1 MKSVV
6 KCSFLLISIFTLL
19 GCAQSPSS
27 SASVVNTSSSST
39 SSSSSE
45 MEQGVNAEEYETK
58 ANAINKVEY
67 KTATITFSI
76 REKTTGVYPNNKADG
91 NPMEPDVEVTSS
103 LVIQDNGS
111 GMFNVVS
118 GGVSSEISNIKGGAN
133 LYITGWLSWMKQ
145 LKRNSEAENS
155 NVTFEGRYYLN
166 PLGAWYKNT
175 GTRPGLA
182 NATYEGTYLG
192 SEEYFMH
199 YGENGYC
206 TSFTYKRNVS
216 NVGTITQFSNQK
228 TEYNGTYSCIAEATV
243 EYTF

>member
-27 SASVVNTSSSST
+27 SASVVNTSYSST

-133 LYITGWLSWMKQ
+133 LYL
-145 LKRNSEAENS
+145 
-155 NVTFEGRYYLN
+155 
-166 PLGAWYKNT
+166 
-175 GTRPGLA
+175 
-182 NATYEGTYLG
+182 
-192 SEEYFMH
+192 
-199 YGENGYC
+199 
-206 TSFTYKRNVS
+206 
-216 NVGTITQFSNQK
+216 
-228 TEYNGTYSCIAEATV
+228 
-243 EYTF
+243 